1 MDTSSKGK
9 RQAIIDKVVSSILNR
24 IITEKPSK
32 KTKKE
37 ITRQIKK
44 KSEKKINLSEN
55 KNKFIYNI
63 IDGNNQ
69 TTTHTIPV
77 KNSNFIVNRIIELT
91 QEVSNN
97 QSET

>member
-1 MDTSSKGK
+1 MQIPLYQIRNILQLYSRQLSLGRKQNKNNTFDIGVDHMDTSSKGK

-44 KSEKKINLSEN
+44 KSEKK
-55 KNKFIYNI
+55 NKFIR
-63 IDGNNQ
+63 
-69 TTTHTIPV
+69 
-77 KNSNFIVNRIIELT
+77 K
-91 QEVSNN
+91 
-97 QSET
+97 